1 MFRVN
6 YPTYDSWEPPSSYR
20 TSWEPTAGFVWRKH
34 LWPWAFQ
41 ASDVGRCG
49 PSPIAAWWR
58 IATVGKLVALG
69 ATPTICPTAHMR
81 GGVGWGG
88 VGVMMITFTRSCT
101 RCCLQWGGVGWGGAM
116 IMLTRPCT
124 RLWCCAQDDLS
135 YFRVGWD
142 ECILQQFARILLE
155 DDFTVVLV
163 AHSWVFS
170 DGQCWVD
177 FLSPF
182 LFFLP
187 KRVCKSNNPEIDRNW
202 WCVFFLERTY
212 PVKTTSH

>member
-1 MFRVN
+1 MGTNSRFCMAEAPLTLSIPSIGRWTLWTVANSCLVEDSHRWKIGSFRRN
-6 YPTYDSWEPPSSYR
+6 
-20 TSWEPTAGFVWRKH
+20 
-34 LWPWAFQ
+34 
-41 ASDVGRCG
+41 
-49 PSPIAAWWR
+49 
-58 IATVGKLVALG
+58 
-69 ATPTICPTAHMR
+69 AHNLPHCSHA
-81 GGVGWGG
+81 GWGG

-182 LFFLP
+182 LFFSLN
-187 KRVCKSNNPEIDRNW
+187 VSVNQ
-202 WCVFFLERTY
+202 
-212 PVKTTSH
+212 TTLK